1 MGRPRTPVTIED
13 IDGAMVALTVD
24 GGSPAQSDLEA
35 ELDVSRTT
43 IRHRIL
49 EDTGLGWAAYRDGF
63 RVSSV
68 SSTARVAMPDPE
80 VMTAIKVLVPAD
92 VADALHIEASRR
104 RTSVASVA
112 GGHLTEHVRRVAAD
126 PSTRVA

>member
-13 IDGAMVALTVD
+13 IDGAMVALSMD
-24 GGSPAQSDLEA
+24 GGTPAQSDLEA

-49 EDTGLGWAAYRDGF
+49 EDTGLAWAAYRDRF

-68 SSTARVAMPDPE
+68 SSTGRVAMPDPDA
-80 VMTAIKVLVPAD
+80 MTAIKVLVPAD
-92 VADALHIEASRR
+92 VADALHLEASRR

-112 GGHLTEHVRRVAAD
+112 GGLLTRHVRQGAA